1 MFFSM
6 FVIGVNLIGDGL
18 RDELDPTLART

>member
-1 MFFSM
+1 M